1 MKMKMVPQEL
11 ELDKMI
17 WKVLIKMIPNT
28 KILLSKMK
36 VNQLK
41 KVVLLQEKRKKRRV
55 KISLSISQSWMR
67 SQSKS

>member
-1 MKMKMVPQEL
+1 MVPEL

-41 KVVLLQEKRKKRRV
+41 KVGLLQEKRKKRRV
-55 KISLSISQSWMR
+55 KTSLSIYQSWMR

>member
-1 MKMKMVPQEL
+1 MVPQEL

-41 KVVLLQEKRKKRRV
+41 KEVLLQEKRKKRRV
-55 KISLSISQSWMR
+55 RTSLSIYQSWMR
-67 SQSKS
+67 SQ

>member
-1 MKMKMVPQEL
+1 MVLEP